1 MAMDTWFATRKKD
14 PSLANPMNSPRSS
27 VIRDSIT
34 TPLVNCYSLLLK
46 MAIEI
51 VDLPM
56 KNNDFPSFLV
66 CLPEAK
72 PCPKFGPW
80 GFQRH
85 GGTPVM
91 VQVLGLWLFV
101 LKQRCWRDPPWN
113 PQPVDLW
120 TSGHPSC
127 VWSTSSQQH
136 DIALSGSSQISD
148 FKGRNQQTSMR
159 SVRYDHEKIRQL
171 QTDSFFS
178 TRNFRAR
185 ETRSRSLCRRRNSK
199 CAEPNGS
206 EIHGKTKCMVS
217 CPPINPSV
225 ACGSVNSVNWFQ
237 HVSKQVGS
245 QV

>member
-101 LKQRCWRDPPWN
+101 LKQRCWRPGIPWLKKTIRI
-113 PQPVDLW
+113 PW
-120 TSGHPSC
+120 YAHEITTG
-127 VWSTSSQQH
+127 WW
-136 DIALSGSSQISD
+136 LSYPTPLKNMSHRIVSWD
-148 FKGRNQQTSMR
+148 FLKFPT
-159 SVRYDHEKIRQL
+159 E
-171 QTDSFFS
+171 
-178 TRNFRAR
+178 
-185 ETRSRSLCRRRNSK
+185 
-199 CAEPNGS
+199 NGKS
-206 EIHGKTKCMVS
+206 
-217 CPPINPSV
+217 
-225 ACGSVNSVNWFQ
+225 
-237 HVSKQVGS
+237 
-245 QV
+245 